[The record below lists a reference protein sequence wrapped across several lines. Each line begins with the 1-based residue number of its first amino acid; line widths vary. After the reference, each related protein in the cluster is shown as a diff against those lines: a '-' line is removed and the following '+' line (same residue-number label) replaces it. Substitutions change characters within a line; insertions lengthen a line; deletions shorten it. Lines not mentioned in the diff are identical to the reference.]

1 MIKVPDGALIGIAA
15 ALSLAGLAAF
25 LFLFIRD
32 FSIYWLI
39 LSPVIL
45 AIYQF
50 PAYLVFRVYRKRRPI
65 EGRRE
70 QTGENDPTG
79 GESC

>member
-1 MIKVPDGALIGIAA
+1 MNRVPDGVLIGLAA
-15 ALSLAGLAAF
+15 ALSLGGLAAF
-25 LFLFIRD
+25 LLIFVRD

-50 PAYLVFRVYRKRRPI
+50 PAFLVFRIYRKRHPVEIPRK
-65 EGRRE
+65 E
-70 QTGENDPTG
+70 TGEGDAPG
-79 GESC
+79 GGAR

>member
-1 MIKVPDGALIGIAA
+1 MTRVPDGVLIGIAA

-50 PAYLVFRVYRKRRPI
+50 PAFLVFRIYRKRRPV
-65 EGRRE
+65 ENPRE
-70 QTGENDPTG
+70 ETGENNPTG